1 MEESIVGELWKNF
14 EVNHGYKLI
23 EFMGDSGNNK
33 VYKAKKKSTGKHY
46 VIKVIPNAF
55 ENV

>member
-1 MEESIVGELWKNF
+1 MEETLVGELWKNF
-14 EVNHGYKLI
+14 ERDHDYKLI
-23 EFMGDSGNNK
+23 EFVGDSGNYK
-33 VYKAKKKSTGKHY
+33 VYKAKNKSTGKHY